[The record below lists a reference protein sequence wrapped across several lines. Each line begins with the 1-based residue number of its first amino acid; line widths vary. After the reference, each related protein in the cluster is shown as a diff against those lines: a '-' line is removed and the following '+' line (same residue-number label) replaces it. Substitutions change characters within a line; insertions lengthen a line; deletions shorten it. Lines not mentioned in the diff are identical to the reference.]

1 MKNKI
6 TKLVSL
12 TLAVLFLATQGM
24 AQTPAPAAVPQK
36 PLTVTGTMN
45 IQFATRGANKTVNS
59 VDTYNLDVNIANS
72 AVFKGTIVAKPV
84 VKQMMSANKMGKL
97 TYSLD
102 ALVVNPNN
110 PLQTKD
116 VGRVFGEVPVD
127 DKNVYRFED
136 GFVKISILPIGQ
148 AKGFESRFSGIAIG
162 KPPAVS
168 GVAKIKQ
175 DTMRLVSG
183 KGGAVTLKNY
193 DVMRFQNVVLAAGP
207 VQIYPE
213 VTVAGDMVYDYDR
226 SIWYF
231 KNVTFTYGINGV
243 RLYDTLTGTIRWIE
257 DANRKTNG
265 QGHYD
270 FDVRVNEPPPNENAV
285 FAGTSDESSFF
296 TTDDSIA
303 GLTGS
308 ISYKDS
314 MNGEVVL
321 SSAVKIDLKSNKLNK
336 QQVMC
341 MSKLLFFTMTV
352 PFNAE

>member
-6 TKLVSL
+6 TK
-12 TLAVLFLATQGM
+12 FLSVVIAALCFTAQGM
-24 AQTPAPAAVPQK
+24 AQAPAAAATPLK
-36 PLTVTGTMN
+36 PLAVTGTMN
-45 IQFATRGANKTVNS
+45 IQFGTRSAGKNANS
-59 VDTYNLDVNIANS
+59 VDTYAVDVNIANS
-72 AVFKGTIVAKPV
+72 AAFKGTILFKPA
-84 VKQMMSANKMGKL
+84 VKQMVGANKMGKM

-110 PLQTKD
+110 PSQTKD
-116 VGRVFGEVPVD
+116 VGRVFGDVPVD
-127 DKNVYRFED
+127 DKNFYKFEE
-136 GFVKISILPIGQ
+136 GFLKVAVLPIGQ
-148 AKGFESRFSGIAIG
+148 AKGFESRFAGIAIG

-168 GVAKIKQ
+168 GVAKVKQ
-175 DTMRLVSG
+175 DTLRLVSG

-231 KNVTFTYGINGV
+231 KNVTFTYGVNGQ

-257 DANRKTNG
+257 DPARKTNG
-265 QGHYD
+265 AGRYD
-270 FDVRVNEPPPNENAV
+270 FDVRFNEPPPSETAV
-285 FAGTSDESSFF
+285 FAGVSDESSFF

-303 GLTGS
+303 GMTGA
-308 ISYKDS
+308 ISYKDA
-314 MNGEVVL
+314 MHGDVVL
-321 SSAVKIDLKSNKLNK
+321 SSAVKYDLKSNKLNK

-341 MSKLLFFTMTV
+341 LSKLILFVMTV